1 MSQKERVRK
10 LATRLDRSPEAI
22 LARLARM
29 GHGRYRSPEDMLPPE
44 VVEQVCA
51 AVRAEGGGRAG
62 RPVPP
67 APEAGEGPAHRG
79 KGSRPPG
86 AAEGLAPE
94 FQVRPEQWASRFSD
108 APFAKVLEGYLAAR
122 PTPAGGPAA
131 PAPPASGGPPPPSVP
146 PPQATEAA
154 LRDSLGAA
162 LVARRRAE
170 EALEAVEAEL
180 ARHRSALAEARARLG
195 ALEAGLAERVQAAVA
210 DAHARAEEA
219 EREGDDLRAR
229 LESLQE
235 AREQEGRVRARAEE
249 QIKDAEARF
258 YEAEARAAAARAR
271 EKAAL
276 ARAEGGTSAE
286 ARVPARPKGLAEVLG
301 ERGLRD
307 HDEVRAAMDA
317 LLIDARIETT
327 MDALAVTDPQGFARA
342 LRQKTAL
349 TCGVCPAPSGRT
361 AIEVS
366 DPSRCEI
373 CGGSATRKAARDFVD
388 ACRRGRLQR
397 LVVVGGSP
405 AYFAELQQVIGGQLD
420 ARFVDGTVRTD
431 RQRAK
436 QQVEGSDLTL
446 VWGATLLDHAVS
458 TLYSSLGD
466 PRVVLVAHRGIG
478 GMLRRATR
486 AVEARSGREE
496 DSTI

>member
-10 LATRLDRSPEAI
+10 LATRLDRAPEAI
-22 LARLARM
+22 LAKLAHL
-29 GHGRYRSPEDMLPPE
+29 GYGRYRSPDDMLPPD

-51 AVRAEGGGRAG
+51 ALRADGGGRAA
-62 RPVPP
+62 RPVPGT
-67 APEAGEGPAHRG
+67 AAAAGPAHRG
-79 KGSRPPG
+79 RGSHPPG
-86 AAEGLAPE
+86 TAEGLAPE
-94 FQVRPEQWASRFSD
+94 FQVRPEQWSSRFSD

-122 PTPAGGPAA
+122 PTQAGAPAA
-131 PAPPASGGPPPPSVP
+131 APPPAPGGPPTPSVP

-170 EALEAVEAEL
+170 EALEAVEADL
-180 ARHRSALAEARARLG
+180 ARHRSALAEARGRVG
-195 ALEAGLAERVQAAVA
+195 ALEVGLAERVQVAVA
-210 DAHARAEEA
+210 DARGRAETL
-219 EREGDDLRAR
+219 ERERDDLRAR
-229 LESLQE
+229 LESV
-235 AREQEGRVRARAEE
+235 QEGREREAQVRTRAEE
-249 QIKDAEARF
+249 QLKDAEARF

-276 ARAEGGTSAE
+276 ARVEGGAGAE
-286 ARVPARPKGLAEVLG
+286 ARGPARLRGLAEVLG

-307 HDEVRAAMDA
+307 HDEVRAAMEA
-317 LLIDARIETT
+317 MLIDARIETT
-327 MDALAVTDPQGFARA
+327 MDALTVTDPQGFARA

-373 CGGSATRKAARDFVD
+373 CGGSATRKAAKEFVD

-397 LVVVGGSP
+397 LLVVGGSP
-405 AYFAELQQVIGGQLD
+405 SYFAELQQVIGGQLD